1 MEKSINK
8 KSMLKDTLFFLAEVK
23 EGVLFCKALMLHEY
37 TEKLILGQLKM
48 PSSCNGKKKCYTTY
62 GFAERKK
69 ETETITKYVAL
80 YANRLW
86 KKFHSV
92 YNQNA
97 DIG

>member
-1 MEKSINK
+1 
-8 KSMLKDTLFFLAEVK
+8 
-23 EGVLFCKALMLHEY
+23 
-37 TEKLILGQLKM
+37 M
-48 PSSCNGKKKCYTTY
+48 PSSCNGKRNVIPLMDLWRGKK
-62 GFAERKK
+62 K
-69 ETETITKYVAL
+69 TENITKYVVL

>member
-1 MEKSINK
+1 MAKE
-8 KSMLKDTLFFLAEVK
+8 MLYRLWICGE
-23 EGVLFCKALMLHEY
+23 
-37 TEKLILGQLKM
+37 
-48 PSSCNGKKKCYTTY
+48 KKK
-62 GFAERKK
+62 K
-69 ETETITKYVAL
+69 TENITKYVVL

>member
-1 MEKSINK
+1 M
-8 KSMLKDTLFFLAEVK
+8 
-23 EGVLFCKALMLHEY
+23 
-37 TEKLILGQLKM
+37 QWQ
-48 PSSCNGKKKCYTTY
+48 KKCYTTY
-62 GFAERKK
+62 GFVERKK
-69 ETETITKYVAL
+69 KTENITKYVVL